1 MSTVGPALLAVPGCA
16 EERDFLRQLFGQ
28 SGWEVYLAQTFQE
41 VLTAVSKKRIGV
53 LLSESRLSDGHC
65 WKDLLD
71 EIQRLEAP
79 PMLIVADRLADERL
93 WAEVLNLG
101 AYDLLLKPFNPEEM
115 LRVVGSAWMSWKL
128 HAAESRRWLRRSR
141 VAPHLYLPEV
151 A

>member
-1 MSTVGPALLAVPGCA
+1 MYTVNPALLAVPGCVQD
-16 EERDFLRQLFGQ
+16 RDFLRQLFGQ
-28 SGWEVYLAQTFQE
+28 SGWEVHLAQTFQE
-41 VLTAVSKKRIGV
+41 VLTAVREKRIGV

-71 EIQRLEAP
+71 EIQRLESP

-101 AYDLLLKPFNPEEM
+101 GYDLLLKPFDQHEA
-115 LRVVGSAWMSWKL
+115 LRVVNSAWASWKL
-128 HAAESRRWLRRSR
+128 SRVTSRRQ
-141 VAPHLYLPEV
+141 A